1 MHDRNWLPGRIWLVL
16 PLVAAGAGAS
26 CAYMLS
32 GLSGANSVSDS
43 VISDVSKSIPSVTF
57 ETADGQLMTLADFQ
71 GKAILLNIWATW
83 CPPCREEMPS
93 LDRLQTKLGSDSF
106 KVVPLSID
114 RTGIDVVKPFFDTIG
129 IEKLAIYLDRSSSV
143 ISSLKVVGLPT
154 TVLLGRDG
162 RELTRWIGPK
172 EWDSP
177 AVIEEIQR
185 HLAKTGEAS

>member
-1 MHDRNWLPGRIWLVL
+1 
-16 PLVAAGAGAS
+16 
-26 CAYMLS
+26 MLS